1 MPVCCAVR
9 LSYQCHS
16 FAATIPSTALR
27 AATCSS
33 ALIRPSFFNVTISC
47 SLSRIVVVLA
57 RFAHTSWLF
66 PWPPLHISLDP
77 ETVLVALT
85 LPLLRYLNAEPN
97 MQHYTT
103 ARVCHNK
110 QLAKLTAARLHR
122 SPPTRQGL
130 LQLPKLSWPRTEFIS
145 GVLSNEKYL
154 PTPGSPCTPLQRA
167 RCKTVVGCAE
177 APEAGH
183 ACTGARDRR
192 RISQLSSQLDA
203 RGSCGSRDS
212 RVPVDDWRKRSARET
227 GWRRRVHAST
237 CTYLPLEV
245 PRVRALRAVA
255 AASALCVPL
264 RWCAGR
270 ACGWRR
276 CLRHSLMARDR
287 RL

>member
-33 ALIRPSFFNVTISC
+33 ALIRPSFFNVTSSC

-237 CTYLPLEV
+237 CTYLPRCLACVPWEQSL
-245 PRVRALRAVA
+245 PRVPSASRCDGAPGELVA
-255 AASALCVPL
+255 GGA
-264 RWCAGR
+264 
-270 ACGWRR
+270 ACGTR
-276 CLRHSLMARDR
+276 
-287 RL
+287 